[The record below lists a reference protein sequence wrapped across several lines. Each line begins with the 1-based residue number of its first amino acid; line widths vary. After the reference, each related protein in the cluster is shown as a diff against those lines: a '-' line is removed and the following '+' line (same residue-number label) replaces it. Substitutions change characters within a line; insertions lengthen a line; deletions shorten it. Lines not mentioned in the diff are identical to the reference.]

1 MTKQE
6 QIEEAE
12 KAYQAI
18 QNPAWEAYQ
27 AINNLAYKTYEA
39 IQNPAAKTYQAIQ
52 DPAWEAYQ
60 AKIKEIEATEVIIE
74 IEGVKYKKI

>member
-6 QIEEAE
+6 QKDEAY
-12 KAYQAI
+12 KAYEAI
-18 QNPAWEAYQ
+18 NNPAYKAYEAINNPAWKAY
-27 AINNLAYKTYEA
+27 E
-39 IQNPAAKTYQAIQ
+39 AIQ
-52 DPAWEAYQ
+52 DPAWEAYK